1 MVFDCLP
8 LCPSPSVCVSLGV
21 YVPSLLCVAGLV
33 AIATA
38 VCSALIGPV
47 IQSHP
52 KHHPQ
57 LIMGSGLIMV
67 TSISLTVTLAFIK
80 IHVTKHAHNI
90 TRSHDTLSIYRHLFA
105 PHTAPWLKFNHPSA
119 PSLRQKLLTSI

>member
-8 LCPSPSVCVSLGV
+8 LCPSPSVCVSLVV
-21 YVPSLLCVAGLV
+21 YVPSSLCVAGLV

-57 LIMGSGLIMV
+57 MIMGSGLIMV

-80 IHVTKHAHNI
+80 IH
-90 TRSHDTLSIYRHLFA
+90 TRYLSISVSVPLALQSHGVTGGRPRA
-105 PHTAPWLKFNHPSA
+105 CCP
-119 PSLRQKLLTSI
+119 